1 MLKAYDMMSRR
12 NRRRHLQ
19 KTETVLDQFED
30 HLLGLLAKAR
40 EQQSRVRNYL
50 TFEELEQRVRR
61 KLLELIPKPRWR
73 SGWRGAGAP
82 SRPEP
87 TTAIVR
93 RGEDGWGRAAT
104 GPASTKVLGWV
115 LVQGYAEL
123 ADEAK
128 RIQREFH

>member
-1 MLKAYDMMSRR
+1 MSEVAPSSCGLMLKAHDMMSRR

-19 KTETVLDQFED
+19 TETVLDQFED

-61 KLLELIPKPRWR
+61 KLL
-73 SGWRGAGAP
+73 
-82 SRPEP
+82 
-87 TTAIVR
+87 
-93 RGEDGWGRAAT
+93 
-104 GPASTKVLGWV
+104 
-115 LVQGYAEL
+115 VQGYAEL
-123 ADEAK
+123 AEEAK